1 MATRHELIHIDF
13 VANAGKA
20 NPVLKSLQVSCNDA
34 RIAKE
39 QLDAQLKD
47 AKAMNAPAEVIA
59 NLEKKLKSQTTTWQQ
74 LERGLREYTKGIDT
88 LSKGI
93 KEFND
98 GTLDDMSAKF
108 NKAVYN
114 AAKLAQS
121 AVKTGSGDWN
131 QLQRLMDA
139 TDRNVTRAREDIDLM
154 MQSLRDGS
162 AVSTV
167 QLTRSREV
175 LEDLA
180 RLAVTNSEEWRGL
193 RKQFNE
199 VDAAIASV
207 TETEKRLKGEI
218 ATENDAIALSNSLTK
233 ESIALR
239 HADGEAAMKAAQT
252 ERKGVDDTMRGISDR
267 IVLLTK
273 ERDGIQDEI
282 ELQENLNDIIKE
294 RDEKIL
300 SAQNRKQD
308 AEQRKAQAQATI
320 KEYDEQ
326 EKKVQELKLQ
336 KKDLEEQQKKETREA
351 EKSAKATEE
360 QNKKQAELTQT
371 V

>member
-131 QLQRLMDA
+131 QLQRLM
-139 TDRNVTRAREDIDLM
+139 EDC
-154 MQSLRDGS
+154 RRS
-162 AVSTV
+162 AQTGMW
-167 QLTRSREV
+167 
-175 LEDLA
+175 
-180 RLAVTNSEEWRGL
+180 EEAGL
-193 RKQFNE
+193 R
-199 VDAAIASV
+199 
-207 TETEKRLKGEI
+207 
-218 ATENDAIALSNSLTK
+218 
-233 ESIALR
+233 
-239 HADGEAAMKAAQT
+239 
-252 ERKGVDDTMRGISDR
+252 
-267 IVLLTK
+267 
-273 ERDGIQDEI
+273 
-282 ELQENLNDIIKE
+282 
-294 RDEKIL
+294 
-300 SAQNRKQD
+300 
-308 AEQRKAQAQATI
+308 
-320 KEYDEQ
+320 
-326 EKKVQELKLQ
+326 
-336 KKDLEEQQKKETREA
+336 
-351 EKSAKATEE
+351 
-360 QNKKQAELTQT
+360 
-371 V
+371 